1 MTGASMREA
10 IEFALGHDDPEDVID
25 GVKSAVVKELEGL
38 DATAEIRTTEYFNH
52 SFAPDIVMTWKDNGQ
67 ASDRNIFLRHS
78 LASAAAGRDIPALG
92 DVGPVLLGLREERNA
107 EVIEEVRAE
116 AAVAPKVLVTDSRS
130 LDHITGRIP
139 RSTSTIAASPGSARE
154 PLLQLV
160 RGNVMRGG
168 RGLFLSDSDEVAALT
183 GTRGETDEVAGLDSF
198 NTVVRRLF
206 VEDAAVRLLRAGQM
220 IRMGISGDTTDL
232 EPTQRLDWDRPSQVI
247 GGRLSEAEL
256 MVVLPYLLSRD
267 DVTDDPR
274 YWAYVGEMI
283 SLKRLESMADR
294 LDGLDLTRL
303 VEPSL
308 ASWTASRAS
317 VGLNINAADNE
328 DAAVEEGW
336 RIHGRVLALIAGSW
350 IIHLT
355 SDKRKLNGR
364 KGAPAARWDE
374 LAEPLSHFSL
384 SAVTLQG
391 VIRRIRVEAE
401 RSDDVY
407 RDVDI
412 ITSSLADSFHVP
424 DVEVHAPNAPESST
438 ITADFTRMI
447 TEAHPSAPAAS
458 LLAVTKRLLARS

>member
-1 MTGASMREA
+1 MREA

-206 VEDAAVRLLRAGQM
+206 VEDAAVSLLRAGQM

-232 EPTQRLDWDRPSQVI
+232 APTQRLDWDRPSQVI

-294 LDGLDLTRL
+294 LTGLDLTRL
-303 VEPSL
+303 VKPSL

-317 VGLNINAADNE
+317 ASLNISSLEGE
-328 DAAVEEGW
+328 DERAPEEGW

-355 SDKRKLNGR
+355 SDKRRLNGR
-364 KGAPAARWDE
+364 KGAPAARWE
-374 LAEPLSHFSL
+374 NLAEPLSQFAL
-384 SAVTLQG
+384 NAVTLQG
-391 VIRRIRVEAE
+391 LVRRIRVEAE

-407 RDVDI
+407 RDVDT
-412 ITSSLADSFHVP
+412 ITSSLADTFQVP
-424 DVEVHAPNAPESST
+424 DVEIRVPNAPENAT

-447 TEAHPSAPAAS
+447 AEARPHAPAAA
-458 LLAVTKRLLARS
+458 LLRVAQELLTTSRR